1 MKLLDSA
8 WVTETIV
15 VPAPRMDAE
24 SPTNEIIFGVK
35 ANRLSVPELFDV
47 TGIVKSGS
55 SNVFVISETFI
66 VGSALSTL
74 IVNVVVEELYLESW
88 FCVTKTTVEP
98 APII

>member
-1 MKLLDSA
+1 
-8 WVTETIV
+8 
-15 VPAPRMDAE
+15 MDAE

-55 SNVFVISETFI
+55 SNVFVISETLI

-74 IVNVVVEELYLESW
+74 IVNVVVEELYLES
-88 FCVTKTTVEP
+88 
-98 APII
+98 